1 MHIFLT
7 ILFFLCGLILI
18 IFGGNVLV
26 KNAIKISEITGIPE
40 ILVGAT
46 IVSLATTLP
55 ELSVTVFSSLD
66 NVSSLAVGN
75 AVGSVIFNL
84 FFILGLCLYVSPQK
98 VDTGNIK
105 KNFYILFSTIV
116 LLIVFGATNFL
127 NVWTGIFLIS
137 ICGYFFIMNIKN
149 ALKEVGK
156 TEIVVYSVPKN
167 YKKQL
172 LLVVLGFFFG
182 SSTIAV
188 GAKALVV
195 NGELLT
201 KYMSLSEHV
210 VGITFIAIGT
220 SLPELVTAI
229 NGIRL
234 KATNIAIGTTL
245 GANILSTTLLLG
257 TLSII
262 NGGALRFDPAVT
274 FFALPFI
281 LLSILIIYL
290 PIAIKGKT
298 YKTQGLILLMLF
310 AAYYISLFL
319 W

>member
-7 ILFFLCGLILI
+7 IMFFLCGLILI
-18 IFGGNVLV
+18 IIGGNVLV
-26 KNAIKISEITGIPE
+26 RNAIKISEITGIPE

-75 AVGSVIFNL
+75 AVGSIIFNL
-84 FFILGLCLYVSPQK
+84 FFILGLCLFVSPQK
-98 VDTGNIK
+98 VDTRNIK

-116 LLIVFGATNFL
+116 LLIIFGATNFL
-127 NVWTGIFLIS
+127 NIWTGFFLIS
-137 ICGYFFIMNIKN
+137 ICIYFFIMNIKN
-149 ALKEVGK
+149 ALKEIGK
-156 TEIVVYSVPKN
+156 TEIVVYSIPKN
-167 YKKQL
+167 YKKQMFL
-172 LLVVLGFFFG
+172 IVLGFIFG
-182 SSTIAV
+182 SSTIAL
-188 GAKALVV
+188 GAKALVIH
-195 NGELLT
+195 GEALARLIN
-201 KYMSLSEHV
+201 LSEHV
-210 VGITFIAIGT
+210 VGITFIAVGT

-262 NGGALRFDPAVT
+262 NDGTLSFAPAIT

-281 LLSILIIYL
+281 LFSILIIYL

-298 YKTQGLILLMLF
+298 FKSQGLILLILF
-310 AAYYISLFL
+310 ILYYITLFL
-319 W
+319 

>member
-1 MHIFLT
+1 MHIFIT
-7 ILFFLCGLILI
+7 IVLFTCGLILI
-18 IFGGNVLV
+18 VLGGNVLV

-40 ILVGAT
+40 VLVGAT

-84 FFILGLCLYVSPQK
+84 FFILGFCLFISPQK
-98 VDTGNIK
+98 VDTRNIK
-105 KNFYILFSTIV
+105 KNFYILLFTIV
-116 LLIVFGATNFL
+116 ALIIFGATKFL
-127 NVWTGIFLIS
+127 NIWSGIFLIA
-137 ICGYFFIMNIKN
+137 ICAYFFIMNVKN
-149 ALKEVGK
+149 AVKEIGQ
-156 TEIVVYSVPKN
+156 TEVVLYTIPAN
-167 YKKQL
+167 YKSQL
-172 LLVVLGFFFG
+172 LMVVIGFIFG

-201 KYMSLSEHV
+201 RFIGLSEHV

-220 SLPELVTAI
+220 SLPELVTAF

-257 TLSII
+257 TLII
-262 NGGALRFDPAVT
+262 LNGGQLSFHPSIT

-281 LLSILIIYL
+281 LLSIFIIYL
-290 PIAIKGKT
+290 PIAIKGRT
-298 YKTQGLILLMLF
+298 YKTQGVTLLILF
-310 AAYYISLFL
+310 FIYYLVLFL
-319 W
+319 